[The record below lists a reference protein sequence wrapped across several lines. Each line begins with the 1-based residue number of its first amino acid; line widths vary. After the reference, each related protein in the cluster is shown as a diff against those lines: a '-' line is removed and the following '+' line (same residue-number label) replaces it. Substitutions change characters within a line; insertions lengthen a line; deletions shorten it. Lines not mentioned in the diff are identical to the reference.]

1 MQNWDDELN
10 EIMKRKMRQYQNQ
23 GITNSD
29 SVGTGENFSKPITLT
44 DNNFAESV
52 NKFPLLIVD
61 FWAPWCG
68 PCRMV
73 SPIIEQLANELAG
86 RATFG
91 KLNVDENPTIS
102 SAFGIQSIPTI
113 IIFKNGQPVDGFMGA
128 MSKPQMMSKILQ
140 YTEKTS

>member
-1 MQNWDDELN
+1 MQNWDDELDK
-10 EIMKRKMRQYQNQ
+10 IMKRKMRQYQNQ

-29 SVGTGENFSKPITLT
+29 SVGTVESLNKPVILT

-52 NKFPLLIVD
+52 KKFPLLIVD

-86 RATFG
+86 KATFG

-113 IIFKNGQPVDGFMGA
+113 IIFKNGQPIDGFMGA

-140 YTEKTS
+140 YTDKT